1 MGFKSNAMHY
11 NNKDSFPNQR
21 YLPNWECKFIPCT
34 KYGKEVK
41 IINNRKSMNINIDTL
56 DTVIIEL
63 IWRIRTQIRKLF
75 VCVNAKT
82 QKCTKETIK
91 KCGKLMKAEKF
102 YSRV

>member
-1 MGFKSNAMHY
+1 MGFKSNAMYY
-11 NNKDSFPNQR
+11 NNKDIFPNQR
-21 YLPNWECKFIPCT
+21 YLPYWECKFISGT
-34 KYGKEVK
+34 KYEKEIK
-41 IINNRKSMNINIDTL
+41 IINKSMKIDIDTL

-63 IWRIRTQIRKLF
+63 FWRIWTPIRKLF

>member
-1 MGFKSNAMHY
+1 MQIYSVYQIWKGSK
-11 NNKDSFPNQR
+11 NNQYQR
-21 YLPNWECKFIPCT
+21 A
-34 KYGKEVK
+34 
-41 IINNRKSMNINIDTL
+41 KSMNINIDTL

-82 QKCTKETIK
+82 QKFTKETIK